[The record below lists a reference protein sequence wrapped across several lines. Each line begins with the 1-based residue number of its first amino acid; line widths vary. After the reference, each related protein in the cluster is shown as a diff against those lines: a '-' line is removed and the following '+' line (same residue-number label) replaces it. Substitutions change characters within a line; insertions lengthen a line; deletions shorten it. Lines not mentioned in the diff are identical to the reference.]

1 MAANCYKCGELFL
14 RFHHQN
20 VDGIDGAGG
29 NLSVELDSQA
39 NQRNQTE
46 VLPVTTTLKRKAASS
61 QQTTNEHTSEQNLQ
75 RGQTENRRK
84 SGQGLL
90 NNKEYKVTC
99 DRAICILDLTLRP
112 GGCM

>member
-20 VDGIDGAGG
+20 VDGIDGAGE